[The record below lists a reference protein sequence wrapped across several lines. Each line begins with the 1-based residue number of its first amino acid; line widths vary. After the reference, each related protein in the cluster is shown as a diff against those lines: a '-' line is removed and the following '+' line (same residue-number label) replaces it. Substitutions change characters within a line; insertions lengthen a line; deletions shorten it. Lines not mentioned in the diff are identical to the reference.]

1 MLLHRQ
7 VRPKVDVM
15 TPIPFALRVL
25 VVDDNRD
32 AADSLADLLRLYGAD
47 VRVCYGGAAALE
59 LSGAFDFEAGV
70 LDIHMPG
77 MDGCELAGRLRG
89 ATPNRVL
96 LVALTGVSDDA
107 ARRRT
112 ATAGF
117 DLHLT
122 KSSAPEL
129 LVAALT
135 AFARWGVEHASAE
148 APHGGTPCASTS
160 PGGMPGAG

>member
-1 MLLHRQ
+1 ML
-7 VRPKVDVM
+7 PGSF
-15 TPIPFALRVL
+15 TLRVL

-32 AADSLADLLRLYGAD
+32 AADSLADLLHMCGVD
-47 VRVCYGGAAALE
+47 VRVCYNAEAALA
-59 LSGAFDFEAGV
+59 LVGDFDFEAAV

-77 MDGCELAGRLRG
+77 IDGCELALRLR
-89 ATPNRVL
+89 AAASKRIL

-112 ATAGF
+112 TNAGF

-122 KSSAPEL
+122 KSSAPEI

-135 AFARWGVEHASAE
+135 AFARWVREHPAAETSDSGTRCATESSGGV
-148 APHGGTPCASTS
+148 
-160 PGGMPGAG
+160 PGAG

>member
-1 MLLHRQ
+1 
-7 VRPKVDVM
+7 M

-112 ATAGF
+112 AAAGF

-135 AFARWGVEHASAE
+135 GFARWVTEHPAAE
-148 APHGGTPCASTS
+148 TPHVGGTPCATVS

>member
-1 MLLHRQ
+1 MCVSIR
-7 VRPKVDVM
+7 
-15 TPIPFALRVL
+15 LRVL

-32 AADSLADLLRLYGAD
+32 AADSLADLLGLCGAE
-47 VRVCYGGAAALE
+47 VRVCYTAEAALALVDE
-59 LSGAFDFEAGV
+59 FDFEAGV
-70 LDIHMPG
+70 FDIHMPG
-77 MDGCELAGRLRG
+77 IDGCELARRLRAV
-89 ATPNRVL
+89 ATRRVL

-112 ATAGF
+112 ADAGF

-135 AFARWGVEHASAE
+135 AFARWVPEHSVAESSLNGTARATESSGGV
-148 APHGGTPCASTS
+148 
-160 PGGMPGAG
+160 PGSG